1 MGAAFPSTSM
11 DPVLIEAMA
20 RFVKA
25 RMKDW
30 KESNINLI
38 KETINLFLTVAK
50 SSDKVNKKAVIIL
63 MPLLSDKIGDVK
75 HTATVNEL
83 ILLFA
88 EQVTPKFVALQIIKY
103 ASKAKSPN
111 VIKESQNI
119 ITTLIDEFGINL
131 LPVKE
136 MIDFASTS
144 AAHSNPQ
151 VRTAS
156 MALFAMIY
164 KHVGEAVKNFMKDIK
179 DSTMKLIEEEFSKV
193 TPLKKG
199 EAKSK
204 RQLKGE
210 EALAEVGAG
219 GGAAGGG
226 GLDSLPREDISKHIN
241 AKLLPMFKH
250 ADWKVRKQASEKV
263 EEILKNANMRIKPD
277 GINELLDNIKQK
289 LSDPNK
295 AVMKA
300 YIQLNGLMAEALG
313 PGAK

>member
-1 MGAAFPSTSM
+1 
-11 DPVLIEAMA
+11 
-20 RFVKA
+20 
-25 RMKDW
+25 
-30 KESNINLI
+30 
-38 KETINLFLTVAK
+38 
-50 SSDKVNKKAVIIL
+50 
-63 MPLLSDKIGDVK
+63 
-75 HTATVNEL
+75 
-83 ILLFA
+83 
-88 EQVTPKFVALQIIKY
+88 
-103 ASKAKSPN
+103 
-111 VIKESQNI
+111 
-119 ITTLIDEFGINL
+119 
-131 LPVKE
+131 
-136 MIDFASTS
+136 
-144 AAHSNPQ
+144 
-151 VRTAS
+151 